1 MKFGSNYYRRFR
13 LRRCVFRLFLAIRL
27 VPFCFAQTAEAGVGE
42 ERGEPFLAPAPFRGH
57 QRGKSRAASNRRRP
71 AVCDHG
77 FQSCAITF
85 GLRRV
90 SELHLVFVKQR
101 QRRRRE
107 NLAKSEERRVGKE
120 WRTGWAQVGVE

>member
-1 MKFGSNYYRRFR
+1 MKFGSRYYQSFQ
-13 LRRCVFRLFLAIRL
+13 LRRCVFRLFLAIWPVL
-27 VPFCFAQTAEAGVGE
+27 FCFAQTAEAGVGE
-42 ERGEPFLAPAPFRGH
+42 ERGEPFLAPAPFRGN
-57 QRGKSRAASNRRRP
+57 QRGESRAASSPRRL

-77 FQSCAITF
+77 FQSRAITF

-101 QRRRRE
+101 QGRRRE